1 MKKLSLTFAIIF
13 AMMGIVRADE
23 GMWLPMFVERL
34 NYVDMQNM
42 GLQLTPE
49 ELYSINNSSLKDA
62 IVGLSHGAKP
72 RGFFCTGEIVSDHS
86 LLFTNHHCGYSSIAA
101 LSTVEH
107 DWLNEGFAAKSFGDE
122 LRAEG
127 VSASFL
133 IRMEDVTEEILSVV
147 NDTMDWMQRNQAINK
162 KAKELEEAASEDGKL
177 NPVVK
182 GFFEGN
188 EYYMFV
194 YKTYTDVRLVFTAA
208 QSIGKFGGDTDNWM
222 WPRHTGDFSVFR
234 VYADENGEP
243 AEYNENNKP
252 LTPKH
257 HLPISLDGVKQ
268 DDFTMIW
275 GFPGSTERYMT
286 SFGINYNVDKFYPIV
301 YEVFKAE
308 TDVMDEYM
316 KVDKAVNISYADN
329 KAGLANTWKN
339 FEGQIT
345 MLRKNKVAERK
356 AELEA
361 EFTKWVN
368 ASDER
373 QAEYGDVLGTLDT
386 MYAQLGKVA
395 GTLFYPNFLGQLNPM
410 GMAVDFMDY
419 VDVET
424 NKESSKEDKQKA
436 ADALKEMNVDEMF
449 KDLDTRVE
457 KDILA
462 AVMNIYGKKFAVEEM
477 PEAIQKLLK
486 KHKGDWTALAN
497 YIYDNSM
504 FSTPESIKALIEKPN
519 AKKIMKDPAFV
530 MLTALRQ
537 QIYSIAPVYRIA
549 QIAIS
554 EADHEFVKGLREFY
568 ADTQPDKVLY
578 PDANSTLRM
587 SYGSIK
593 DYQPADAISYDYVC
607 TANGILEKYIPD
619 DFEFNAP
626 KALLD
631 LIEKRDFGQY
641 ADENGE
647 LITCFLSTNDITG
660 GNSGSPIMNGKGE
673 LIGLAF
679 DGNWEAMSGDVNFE
693 PTLQRTINVD
703 IRYVLFII
711 DKVYGATNLIDEL
724 DIKEAMPEPERVEE
738 EEPAEENIGEIS
750 FKFNSFSLT
759 KDSYKTLDAIY
770 DKMLEN
776 ESYTLKLDGHTDNK
790 GSDEV
795 NMRVSQ
801 KRVDIVKAY
810 LVKKGIKAD
819 RIEAVGHG
827 SSMPLVD
834 NDTEANRA
842 KNRRVEISLV
852 R

>member
-34 NYVDMQNM
+34 NYVDMQKM

-62 IVGLSHGAKP
+62 IVGLSSGSHP
-72 RGFFCTGEIVSDHS
+72 RGFFCTGEIVSDNS

-107 DWLNEGFAAKSFGDE
+107 DYLNEGFAAKSFSEE
-122 LRAEG
+122 LPAEG

-133 IRMEDVTEEILSVV
+133 VRMEDVTAEILGVV
-147 NDTMDWMQRNQAINK
+147 TDDMDWMARTMAINNK
-162 KAKELEEAASEDGKL
+162 IKELEEEASEGGKL
-177 NPVVK
+177 NPVIK

-243 AEYNENNKP
+243 AEFSENNKP

-257 HLPISLDGVKQ
+257 YLPISLDGVKQ

-275 GFPGSTERYMT
+275 GFPGSTERYM
-286 SFGINYNVDKFYPIV
+286 SSYGINYNVDTFYPIV
-301 YEVFKAE
+301 YEVFKAK

-316 KVDKAVNISYADN
+316 KVDKAVNIAYADN

-361 EFTKWVN
+361 DFTKWVN
-368 ASDER
+368 ADEDR
-373 QAEYGDVLGTLDT
+373 KAEYGDVLETLEA
-386 MYAQLGKVA
+386 MYTQLGETA
-395 GTLFYPNFLGQLNPM
+395 GMLFYPNFTIQVCPM
-410 GMAVDFMDY
+410 YPAAEF
-419 VDVET
+419 VEYYNT
-424 NKESSKEDKQKA
+424 VTSKEASKEDKLGA
-436 ADALKEMNVDEMF
+436 TEALKEIDVDEMF
-449 KDLDTRVE
+449 KDTDPRVE
-457 KDILA
+457 KDIFV
-462 AVMNIYGKKFAVEEM
+462 AVLNIYGSKFSEEEL

-486 KHKGDWTALAN
+486 KQKGDWTALAN
-497 YIYDNSM
+497 YVFDNSM
-504 FSTPESIKALIEKPN
+504 FSNAESMKAFIEKPN
-519 AKKIMKDPAFV
+519 EKKLAKDPAFI
-530 MLTALRQ
+530 MAGALYEQ
-537 QIYSIAPVYRIA
+537 LYSVIPAYRMANMVIN
-549 QIAIS
+549 
-554 EADHEFVKGLREFY
+554 EANHEFVKGLREYY
-568 ADTQPDKVLY
+568 AETQPDKVLY

-587 SYGSIK
+587 SYGSVK

-607 TANGILEKYIPD
+607 TANGILEKYIPG
-619 DFEFNAP
+619 DFEFDAP
-626 KALLD
+626 KELLD

-641 ADENGE
+641 ADDNGE

-693 PTLQRTINVD
+693 PKLQRTINVD

-724 DIKEAMPEPERVEE
+724 EIHKAMPEPDRVDVDDIVRNLSFKPNSTVLTKESLETVEE
-738 EEPAEENIGEIS
+738 
-750 FKFNSFSLT
+750 
-759 KDSYKTLDAIY
+759 IY
-770 DKMLEN
+770 NTMIEYPTCKLQ
-776 ESYTLKLDGHTDNK
+776 LDGHTDNT
-790 GSDEV
+790 GSEKA
-795 NMRVSQ
+795 NIKVSQ
-801 KRVDIVKAY
+801 KRVDAVKNI
-810 LVKKGIKAD
+810 LVKKGIPAD

-834 NDTEANRA
+834 NKTAENRA
-842 KNRRVEISLV
+842 KNRRVEAKFV
-852 R
+852 K

>member
-1 MKKLSLTFAIIF
+1 MKKLSVFFAIIF

-34 NYVDMQNM
+34 NYVDMQKM

-62 IVGLSHGAKP
+62 IVGLSNGAKP
-72 RGFFCTGEIVSDHS
+72 RGFFCTGEIVSGNS

-107 DWLNEGFAAKSFGDE
+107 DYLNEGFAARNFSEE
-122 LRAEG
+122 LPAEG

-133 IRMEDVTEEILSVV
+133 VRMEDVTADILSVV
-147 NDTMDWMQRNQAINK
+147 TDDMDWMARNKAINE

-177 NPVVK
+177 NPVIK

-243 AEYNENNKP
+243 AEYSENNKP

-257 HLPISLDGVKQ
+257 SLPISLDGVQ
-268 DDFTMIW
+268 PDDFTMIW
-275 GFPGSTERYMT
+275 GFPGSTERYM
-286 SFGINYNVDKFYPIV
+286 SSYGINYNVDVFYPIV

-316 KVDKAVNISYADN
+316 KVDKAVNIAYADN

-356 AELEA
+356 AALEA
-361 EFTKWVN
+361 DFTAWVN
-368 ASDER
+368 ADEDR
-373 QAEYGDVLGTLDT
+373 KAEYGDVLETLDL
-386 MYAQLGKVA
+386 MYAQMSEA
-395 GTLFYPNFLGQLNPM
+395 APYLFYPNFLVQLNPM
-410 GMAVDFMDY
+410 GVASEFAEYYEVATSK
-419 VDVET
+419 ET
-424 NKESSKEDKQKA
+424 TKEDKQA
-436 ADALKEMNVDEMF
+436 AAEALKDIDVDAMF
-449 KDLDTRVE
+449 KDLDARVE
-457 KDILA
+457 KDMLV
-462 AVMNIYGKKFAVEEM
+462 AVMNIYGEKFSEEEL
-477 PEAIQKLLK
+477 PETVQKLLK
-486 KHKGDWTALAN
+486 KFKGNWTALAE
-497 YIYDNSM
+497 YIYDNSI
-504 FSTPESIKALIEKPN
+504 FSSAESVKAFIEKPN
-519 AKKIMKDPAFV
+519 AKKMAKDPAFLMV
-530 MLTALRQ
+530 GAMME
-537 QIYSIAPVYRIA
+537 QIYSIAPVYRMA
-549 QIAIS
+549 NIAIS

-568 ADTQPDKVLY
+568 AATQPDKVLY

-587 SYGSIK
+587 SYGSVK
-593 DYQPADAISYDYVC
+593 DYSPADAITYDYVC
-607 TANGILEKYIPD
+607 TANGILEKYIPG
-619 DFEFNAP
+619 DFEFDAP
-626 KALLD
+626 QRLLD
-631 LIEKRDFGQY
+631 LIEMKDFGQY
-641 ADENGE
+641 ADDNGE

-693 PTLQRTINVD
+693 PKLQRTINVD

-724 DIKEAMPEPERVEE
+724 DIHKAMPEPVRVEE
-738 EEPAEENIGEIS
+738 E
-750 FKFNSFSLT
+750 
-759 KDSYKTLDAIY
+759 
-770 DKMLEN
+770 
-776 ESYTLKLDGHTDNK
+776 
-790 GSDEV
+790 
-795 NMRVSQ
+795 
-801 KRVDIVKAY
+801 
-810 LVKKGIKAD
+810 
-819 RIEAVGHG
+819 
-827 SSMPLVD
+827 
-834 NDTEANRA
+834 
-842 KNRRVEISLV
+842 
-852 R
+852 